1 MMRPSISVVLCTY
14 NGAAY
19 LREQLDSLMRQTL
32 PIAQLLIHDDASSD
46 DTWSI
51 IEEYAQRYPFIQ
63 AQRNETNQGFKDNFA
78 QALQAAEGD
87 FVAYCDQDDIW
98 TDDHLQVLVDLIGD
112 KDLAV
117 GNALLIDAQGRSLGF
132 TLREEFRYENIA
144 ETEIDKLYPIFYRS
158 SVYQG
163 ASMLIRRSLLD
174 SLLPFPQGVAF
185 HDVWTAALACC
196 KAGLNDTDQVIT
208 LYRQH
213 GKNVTS
219 HRKASIVKELKM
231 RHHVTFAADRIYLYQ
246 AIKERVQPQSSQLQ
260 AFLNDWKWYHDHAKL
275 SAFRWQ
281 ACKHRFAR
289 YKKIYTTKDFRYFCL
304 RALQYILTPPF
315 K

>member
-1 MMRPSISVVLCTY
+1 MQAQISVVLCTY

-32 PIAQLLIHDDASSD
+32 PIAELIIQDDASQD
-46 DTWSI
+46 ETWAIVS
-51 IEEYAQRYPFIQ
+51 EYAQKYAFIKAIHHEQ
-63 AQRNETNQGFKDNFA
+63 NVGFKENFA
-78 QALQAAEGD
+78 SALQQTTGD
-87 FVAYCDQDDIW
+87 FIAYCDQDDIW
-98 TDDHLQVLVDLIGD
+98 TDNHLEVLLDLIAD

-117 GNALLIDAQGRSLGF
+117 GNALLIDAQGQSMGF
-132 TLREEFRYENIA
+132 TLREEFRYENVA
-144 ETEIDKLYPIFYRS
+144 ENDIDKLYPIFYRS
-158 SVYQG
+158 SVHQG
-163 ASMLIRRSLLD
+163 ASMLIRRKLLD
-174 SLLPFPQGVAF
+174 TLLPFPEDVAF
-185 HDVWTAALACC
+185 HDVWTASLACC
-196 KAGLNDTDQVIT
+196 QSGLNDTEQVIT

-213 GKNVTS
+213 GKNVTTHAKPS
-219 HRKASIVKELKM
+219 LWRELKM
-231 RHHVTFAADRIYLYQ
+231 RHHVTFAADRIHIYHALR
-246 AIKERVQPQSSQLQ
+246 ERVQPKSAELEN
-260 AFLNDWKWYHDHAKL
+260 FLHDWKWYHDHAKL